1 MKRAKMAKQKLYNC
15 FWNIAISE
23 ESGLNIKDNNRFTAL
38 MVACKNGHI
47 EIIKLF
53 LDSSERNIDL
63 NARNNEGT
71 IAFTWACRNGH
82 KDVVQLLLDNSERN
96 IDLNA
101 RCVTGRTALMYAN
114 IYGHKDV
121 VKLIYPLDR
130 KSF

>member
-1 MKRAKMAKQKLYNC
+1 MKVSECIPFQFEQK
-15 FWNIAISE
+15 
-23 ESGLNIKDNNRFTAL
+23 
-38 MVACKNGHI
+38 
-47 EIIKLF
+47 IKLEHTEVVQLL
-53 LDSSERNIDL
+53 LDNSERNIDF
-63 NARNNEGT
+63 NARSNTGWT
-71 IAFTWACRNGH
+71 AFMYACSNGR